1 MGDSPASDAESSK
14 PSPASEER
22 PEPVNNALQQIT
34 SDPLRIHNRDASPQ
48 NRRPFGSLEFQ
59 VSEVVERLEAG
70 VNAHDAVE
78 EERRPEVRKVST
90 GPWMEPDETAMD
102 DILKILEE
110 LVMKTDPHCENM
122 EPPLLPTD
130 AVTRAAILSHSIS
143 ALFGRLERGHAAR
156 LGAHVAAETTRWI
169 SHMFR

>member
-1 MGDSPASDAESSK
+1 MGDSTASDVDSSK

-22 PEPVNNALQQIT
+22 PEPVNNASQQIT
-34 SDPLRIHNRDASPQ
+34 SDSFQVHHRHAFPQ
-48 NRRPFGSLEFQ
+48 DRRPFGSLEFQ

-70 VNAHDAVE
+70 VNAHDSE
-78 EERRPEVRKVST
+78 EEKRPEMRKVST

-102 DILKILEE
+102 DILKILED
-110 LVMKTDPHCENM
+110 LVVKTDPNCENM

-130 AVTRAAILSHSIS
+130 AVTRAAILSHSIC
-143 ALFGRLERGHAAR
+143 ALFGRLDRGHAAR